1 MFGFISLASAALS
14 FSSLFRSQLLF
25 NFEICLIKI
34 KHMNLSI
41 SVFYIII
48 RLILGGFM
56 VYGGIHKFE
65 KPIPNPIEVLET
77 ANKFSSPEKEL
88 TLQKILYISGAKQT
102 GYFWQVLG
110 ICELLFGFLLII
122 QGSGF
127 IGALFLLPITMQ
139 IFLFHLFLE
148 PDDVRELIQTG
159 VLFIINIALVL
170 KEKERW
176 KHLLWIK
183 PI

>member
-1 MFGFISLASAALS
+1 MI
-14 FSSLFRSQLLF
+14 
-25 NFEICLIKI
+25 
-34 KHMNLSI
+34 
-41 SVFYIII
+41 
-48 RLILGGFM
+48 
-56 VYGGIHKFE
+56 YGGVQKFQ
-65 KPIPNPIEVLET
+65 KPIPEPIEVLEK
-77 ANKFSSPEKEL
+77 ANKFSSPEKEC

-110 ICELLFGFLLII
+110 ICEFLFGLLLII

-127 IGALFLLPITMQ
+127 IGALFLLPITLH

-148 PDDVRELIQTG
+148 ADEIGELIQTG
-159 VLFIINIALVL
+159 FLFVINIALVL
-170 KEKERW
+170 KEKEKW